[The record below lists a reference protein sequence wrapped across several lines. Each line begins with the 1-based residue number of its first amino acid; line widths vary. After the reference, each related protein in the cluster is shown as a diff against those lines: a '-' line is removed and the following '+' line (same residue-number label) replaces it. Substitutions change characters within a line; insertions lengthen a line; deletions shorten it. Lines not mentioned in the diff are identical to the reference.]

1 MKKKKFIVA
10 IFIAI
15 VILFIVIT
23 FCINNSK
30 ETVYSID
37 NIEPD
42 IFYVGEKKYT
52 LKKGETL
59 EIDAWNPPTK
69 IEYNGKN
76 FNKVPV
82 LFNGVTLGTKIK
94 DVVKKF
100 KLESGYANLNMEVA
114 GTGSSGDTDIKNV
127 LYEDMESLPK
137 DFLDCCIIF
146 GYKKE
151 NDGWKM
157 VQYDYLFQADI
168 VYYIDI
174 CGFTDEIYGYKETI
188 EITVKYLTE
197 EEKNEKLNYFYYG
210 Y

>member
-42 IFYVGEKKYT
+42 VFYVGEKKYT

-197 EEKNEKLNYFYYG
+197 EEKNEKLHYFYYG

>member
-1 MKKKKFIVA
+1 MKKKKFIFA

-42 IFYVGEKKYT
+42 VFYVGEKKYT

-59 EIDAWNPPTK
+59 EIDAWNPPIK

-127 LYEDMESLPK
+127 LYEDMKSLPK

-146 GYKKE
+146 GYKKV
-151 NDGWKM
+151 NDGWEM

>member
-42 IFYVGEKKYT
+42 VFYVGEKKYT

-197 EEKNEKLNYFYYG
+197 EEKKEKLNYFYYG